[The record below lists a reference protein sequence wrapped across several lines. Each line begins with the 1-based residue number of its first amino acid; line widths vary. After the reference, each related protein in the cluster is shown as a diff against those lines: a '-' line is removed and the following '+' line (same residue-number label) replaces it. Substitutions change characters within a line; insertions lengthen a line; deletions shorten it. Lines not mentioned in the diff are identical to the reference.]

1 MTQPKQ
7 TPSAYKMAWTVAS
20 HASILI
26 YTTAHTIVAPIYFA
40 WASGLAKMEGDATSA
55 CYYLLCA
62 GLLIATTKEV
72 DKIYAES
79 HARLTKVIDE
89 SDSHD

>member
-1 MTQPKQ
+1 
-7 TPSAYKMAWTVAS
+7 MAWTAAS
-20 HASILI
+20 HASILL
-26 YTTAHTIVAPIYFA
+26 YMTAHTIVAPIVFA

-62 GLLIATTKEV
+62 GLLIITTKEV

-79 HARLTKVIDE
+79 HARLTNVID
-89 SDSHD
+89 DSNDQT

>member
-1 MTQPKQ
+1 
-7 TPSAYKMAWTVAS
+7 MAWTVAS

-26 YTTAHTIVAPIYFA
+26 YTTAHTIVAPIGFA
-40 WASGLAKMEGDATSA
+40 LVSWQAKVEGDATSA
-55 CYYLLCA
+55 CYYLLCT
-62 GLLIATTKEV
+62 GLLIITTKEV

-79 HARLTKVIDE
+79 HARLTKAIDE

>member
-1 MTQPKQ
+1 MTKPKQ
-7 TPSAYKMAWTVAS
+7 TPSPYEMAWAGLS

-26 YTTAHTIVAPIYFA
+26 YTTAHTIVAPIGFA
-40 WASGLAKMEGDATSA
+40 CASGVAKMEGDSTSA

-62 GLLIATTKEV
+62 GLLIITTKEV

-79 HARLTKVIDE
+79 HARLTKVIDD
-89 SDSHD
+89 SDSNA

>member
-1 MTQPKQ
+1 MTKPKQ
-7 TPSAYKMAWTVAS
+7 APSFYKTAWLVVS

-26 YTTAHTIVAPIYFA
+26 YTSVHTIVAPIGFA
-40 WASGLAKMEGDATSA
+40 WASGLAKTEGDATSA

-62 GLLIATTKEV
+62 GLLIITTKEV

-79 HARLTKVIDE
+79 YARLTKVINE
-89 SDSHD
+89 SDSND

>member
-1 MTQPKQ
+1 MTKPKQ
-7 TPSAYKMAWTVAS
+7 TQSAYKIAWAGLS

-26 YTTAHTIVAPIYFA
+26 YTTAHTILAPIYFA
-40 WASGLAKMEGDATSA
+40 WTSGLAKIEGDATSA

-62 GLLIATTKEV
+62 GLLIITTKEV

-79 HARLTKVIDE
+79 HARLTKAIGD
-89 SDSHD
+89 SDSNA

>member
-1 MTQPKQ
+1 
-7 TPSAYKMAWTVAS
+7 MAWTVAS

-26 YTTAHTIVAPIYFA
+26 YTTAHTIVAPIGFA
-40 WASGLAKMEGDATSA
+40 LVSCQAKVEGDATSA

-79 HARLTKVIDE
+79 YARLTNVIDE
-89 SDSHD
+89 SDSNDQT

>member
-1 MTQPKQ
+1 
-7 TPSAYKMAWTVAS
+7 MAWAGIR

-26 YTTAHTIVAPIYFA
+26 YTTAHTIVAPIGFA

-62 GLLIATTKEV
+62 GLLIITTKEV

-79 HARLTKVIDE
+79 HARLTNLID
-89 SDSHD
+89 DSNDQT

>member
-1 MTQPKQ
+1 MTKPKQ
-7 TPSAYKMAWTVAS
+7 TPSPYKMAWVGLW

-26 YTTAHTIVAPIYFA
+26 YTTAHTIVAPIGFA

-62 GLLIATTKEV
+62 GLLIITTKEV
-72 DKIYAES
+72 DKIYSES
-79 HARLTKVIDE
+79 YARLTKVIDD
-89 SDSHD
+89 SDSNA